1 MTNKDAV
8 IKMYESIPDKLK
20 DTFIDMCNDADK
32 AVLTD
37 YLSVLGQEQVLLDK
51 EKVFAVS
58 NTTIS
63 EMSKIGRLCEYG
75 LESESKFSFWMSSD
89 EVDYKMLNTLSVA
102 LENKTDNPI
111 SKEVKSLV
119 DGIKNVFLSGANL
132 SESFKEIGELYE
144 KFKDNLSGIPF
155 EENKISYI
163 ETGVRLT
170 VGNYDLNNFDKV
182 DTRFMFPILLA
193 EAYRNIDPD
202 RYRDNDERGGFLYPK
217 DICSRAD
224 YLEIQSKVELFSN
237 QETLNEIEKNLD
249 VTKYDKIK
257 YELDNQEVEK
267 LEMKDNISNDSKFEN
282 EMNNA
287 IENDS
292 ANENNCDETL
302 ENEIDNLEDNNND
315 DYDSYESCE

>member
-1 MTNKDAV
+1 MKDNV
-8 IKMYESIPDKLK
+8 IIKIYESIPDKLK

-58 NTTIS
+58 NATIS

-89 EVDYKMLNTLSVA
+89 GIDYKMLNVLSVA
-102 LENKTDNPI
+102 LESKIDNPV
-111 SKEVKSLV
+111 SKEIKSLV
-119 DGIKNVFLSGANL
+119 DGIKDVLSSGANL
-132 SESFKEIGELYE
+132 PESFKEIGELYE

-155 EENKISYI
+155 EENKVNYI
-163 ETGVRLT
+163 EAGVRLT

-224 YLEIQSKVELFSN
+224 YLEIQSKVELTSN
-237 QETLNEIEKNLD
+237 KETLNEIEKNLD

-257 YELDNQEVEK
+257 HELDSKENDVKKIENQEVSVKNTEK
-267 LEMKDNISNDSKFEN
+267 EDSNKESKYEKYDDWNELKEEYKELEEVYNDYV
-282 EMNNA
+282 
-287 IENDS
+287 DS
-292 ANENNCDETL
+292 T
-302 ENEIDNLEDNNND
+302 
-315 DYDSYESCE
+315 DSPE